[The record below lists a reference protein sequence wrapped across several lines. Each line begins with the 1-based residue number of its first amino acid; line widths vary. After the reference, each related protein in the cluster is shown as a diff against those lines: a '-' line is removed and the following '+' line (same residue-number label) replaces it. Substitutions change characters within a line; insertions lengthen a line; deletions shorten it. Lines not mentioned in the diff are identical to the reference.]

1 MLAFTI
7 FAPSHKVEG
16 TARKTSYCFASHAI
30 TELMPPDARQ
40 KGDKLF
46 INVFIGTFAVIA
58 ALLVFGYIVY
68 LVNYLSTLWYVLNQ
82 LDLEWN
88 SVHDL
93 AWIVHLSD
101 VQLETLFIKFYKVRN
116 SWRSLIHSTQ

>member
-1 MLAFTI
+1 M
-7 FAPSHKVEG
+7 
-16 TARKTSYCFASHAI
+16 
-30 TELMPPDARQ
+30 
-40 KGDKLF
+40 F

-68 LVNYLSTLWYVLNQ
+68 LINRLSTLWYVLNE

-88 SVHDL
+88 SVHDM

-101 VQLETLFIKFYKVRN
+101 EQLETLYTKFCEVRN
-116 SWRSLIHSTQ
+116 LWRRLIRSTK

>member
-1 MLAFTI
+1 
-7 FAPSHKVEG
+7 
-16 TARKTSYCFASHAI
+16 
-30 TELMPPDARQ
+30 MPPDVRRE
-40 KGDKLF
+40 GDRLF

-82 LDLEWN
+82 LDFEWR
-88 SVHDL
+88 SVHDM

-101 VQLETLFIKFYKVRN
+101 EQLETLYTKFCEVRN
-116 SWRSLIHSTQ
+116 LWRSLIGRTK

>member
-1 MLAFTI
+1 
-7 FAPSHKVEG
+7 
-16 TARKTSYCFASHAI
+16 
-30 TELMPPDARQ
+30 MPPDERR
-40 KGDKLF
+40 KGDRLF
-46 INVFIGTFAVIA
+46 INVLIGTFAVIA

-88 SVHDL
+88 SVHDM

-101 VQLETLFIKFYKVRN
+101 EQLETLYTKFCEVRN
-116 SWRSLIHSTQ
+116 SWRSLFHSTK

>member
-1 MLAFTI
+1 M
-7 FAPSHKVEG
+7 
-16 TARKTSYCFASHAI
+16 
-30 TELMPPDARQ
+30 
-40 KGDKLF
+40 F

-88 SVHDL
+88 SVHDM

-101 VQLETLFIKFYKVRN
+101 KQLETLYTKFCEVRS
-116 SWRSLIHSTQ
+116 SWRSLINRTK

>member
-1 MLAFTI
+1 
-7 FAPSHKVEG
+7 
-16 TARKTSYCFASHAI
+16 
-30 TELMPPDARQ
+30 MPPDARR
-40 KGDKLF
+40 KGDRLF

-88 SVHDL
+88 SVHDM

-101 VQLETLFIKFYKVRN
+101 EQLETLYTKFCEVRN
-116 SWRSLIHSTQ
+116 SWRSLFHSAK

>member
-1 MLAFTI
+1 M
-7 FAPSHKVEG
+7 
-16 TARKTSYCFASHAI
+16 
-30 TELMPPDARQ
+30 
-40 KGDKLF
+40 F

-82 LDLEWN
+82 LDLEWR
-88 SVHDL
+88 SVHDM

-101 VQLETLFIKFYKVRN
+101 EQLETLYTKFCEVRN
-116 SWRSLIHSTQ
+116 LWRSLFHSAK